1 MEREMPTFAFS
12 SRYMLLAD
20 MVALS
25 CFTAWYL
32 LRGRRRTNL
41 LEIKHDEGSPTLTP
55 PSAAPLPAL
64 QLPTAGPA
72 TETAPLV
79 ELPDLSADEAAALAK
94 IRERCKLG
102 GLFKRI
108 DPFAAVAAESRDAYL
123 YRFLRARKMNPK
135 DALEMIVADLEW
147 REKLDINALASRPA
161 EELLGCPISAVWPW
175 APNWIQGVDRKGRP
189 VIYKEW
195 GQLWIFG
202 L

>member
-1 MEREMPTFAFS
+1 MDREMPMFAFS

-25 CFTAWYL
+25 CFTAWYM

-41 LEIKHDEGSPTLTP
+41 LEIKRDEGSPTLTP
-55 PSAAPLPAL
+55 LSAAPVPAL
-64 QLPTAGPA
+64 QLPSAGPA
-72 TETAPLV
+72 PETPPLME
-79 ELPDLSADEAAALAK
+79 ELPDLSVDEAAALAK
-94 IRERCKLG
+94 IRETCKLG
-102 GLFKRI
+102 GLFQRI

-135 DALEMIVADLEW
+135 DALEMLVADLDW

-161 EELLGCPISAVWPW
+161 EELLGCQISAVWPW

-195 GQLWIFG
+195 GQF
-202 L
+202 